1 MTEWIIIGGVLA
13 AIVAIAGFAIW
24 LLSKNAATAGAA
36 KAESAQS
43 TAEAKAD
50 RAALDVAVQGTDDA
64 QVVDS
69 LKRGDF

>member
-1 MTEWIIIGGVLA
+1 MTTYLIIGGVLLA
-13 AIVAIAGFAIW
+13 VIVIAGFAVW
-24 LLSKNAATAGAA
+24 LGNKSASEAGAA